1 VKNNANWGSSG
12 IFGIFSN
19 RRLRRATMLCH
30 PRPAADF
37 LRLAVERRP
46 DHRISTLRRHVTA
59 LGGEIE
65 ITAVVDGK
73 RIRLAE

>member
-1 VKNNANWGSSG
+1 
-12 IFGIFSN
+12 
-19 RRLRRATMLCH
+19 MLCH